1 MRNSIRACE
10 AQHESAAPEARAC
23 CWCVTTGLVAV
34 QVVEVLRQLPQRDL
48 LAEAINFNAMG
59 PHEVATLG
67 RVLR

>member
-1 MRNSIRACE
+1 MLAKPNMRLLHKSSI
-10 AQHESAAPEARAC
+10 SAAC
-23 CWCVTTGLVAV
+23 CWCVTTGPVAV

-48 LAEAINFNAMG
+48 LAEAISFNAMG